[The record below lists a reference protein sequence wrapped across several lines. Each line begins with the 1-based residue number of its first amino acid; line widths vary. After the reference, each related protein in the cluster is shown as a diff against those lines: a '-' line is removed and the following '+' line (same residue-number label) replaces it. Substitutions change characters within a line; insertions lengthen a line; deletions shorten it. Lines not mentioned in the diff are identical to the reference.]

1 MWGSSVLTSAHGK
14 TGCGWEALSLSDMGG
29 VALDL
34 PVFSRAMALLFV
46 ASFKATVGAGKRL
59 PVTEL
64 GSMRKRRD

>member
-1 MWGSSVLTSAHGK
+1 M
-14 TGCGWEALSLSDMGG
+14 CRQI
-29 VALDL
+29 VALAL